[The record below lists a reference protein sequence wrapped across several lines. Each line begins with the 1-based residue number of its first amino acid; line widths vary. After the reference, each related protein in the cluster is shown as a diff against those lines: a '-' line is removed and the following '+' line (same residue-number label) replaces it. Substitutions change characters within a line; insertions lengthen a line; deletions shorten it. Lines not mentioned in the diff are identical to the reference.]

1 MERLPSFSSV
11 VLRVRVVQSFIEGVA
26 AWRGPRGRDRPRG
39 CLERRRDLL
48 LRGFPVLLVLLRD
61 VLQEGVICPLRG
73 FEDGFY
79 PQVYLAGLFV
89 CGGVLA
95 PPLRVLL
102 SRQLETSRLLTIGY
116 FLRRS
121 DSRART
127 GPDRNQG
134 PPPRCRFRILHLGVP
149 RETGRSGDWLPRCP
163 DSWPYIF
170 RGAVSRGGVDHPVF
184 PGH

>member
-1 MERLPSFSSV
+1 MGTCRPTAYAFSELSKGLLIKLGVEGWPV
-11 VLRVRVVQSFIEGVA
+11 VLR
-26 AWRGPRGRDRPRG
+26 WRGPRSRDRPRG

-48 LRGFPVLLVLLRD
+48 LREFPVLLVLLRD

-79 PQVYLAGLFV
+79 PQVHFAGYRV
-89 CGGVLA
+89 CGGVLGA
-95 PPLRVLL
+95 SV
-102 SRQLETSRLLTIGY
+102 GY

-121 DSRART
+121 DPRART